1 MARSVG
7 TLTLRERFLAIRH
20 ANLPAPWPKKERPGM
35 TNTDVQNLAFKL
47 SDILVSRTDKRGV
60 IEAGN
65 EAFQRVSGYPWDKL
79 HGAPHKLVRHED
91 MPKGVFHLFWSYLQ
105 QDKPIG
111 AFVKNKTEDGKY
123 YWVFAVASP
132 LQDGYM
138 SVRIK
143 PSGPIFE
150 DVQSLYATLLNAE
163 KTEGLTP
170 EQSAERLL
178 DLLKDHGFDSYDA
191 FMARAIGSET
201 IARKEALNRDGD
213 KILAAMNRVMEHWQI
228 VQEEMRNTIVSFKVF
243 EKLPVNMRIQA
254 AQLGTDGIPLSVI
267 ASNFGNMT
275 DSIEEMAND
284 FLSEG
289 TALDETLQRSLFL
302 SALVAVQS
310 EVVDL
315 FRRETVEFEGVELLA
330 EIARME
336 AQNEANGKVS
346 LEYLKL
352 VSEKA
357 DEFSDLFASVETF
370 HSGISVTR
378 VMAEI
383 EIGQIR
389 TLAAS
394 SLSAIVNELE
404 GFLDNEG
411 TRLNKMRSS
420 LNRIRID
427 LRKALTEMRRRKGGR
442 IIPYTRA
449 PRARAEA
456 NAHTGPVA
464 KSL

>member
-1 MARSVG
+1 M
-7 TLTLRERFLAIRH
+7 
-20 ANLPAPWPKKERPGM
+20 M
-35 TNTDVQNLAFKL
+35 NTDVQTLEFKM

-60 IEAGN
+60 IQAAN
-65 EAFQRVSGYPWDKL
+65 ETFQRVSGYPWEKL

-91 MPKGVFHLFWSYLQ
+91 MPKGIFHLFWSYLQ

-123 YWVFAVASP
+123 YWVFALASP

-138 SVRIK
+138 SVRLM
-143 PSGPIFE
+143 PSGPVFE
-150 DVQSLYATLLNAE
+150 TVKTIYASLLTAE
-163 KTEGLTP
+163 QGEDLTP

-178 DLLKDHGFDSYDA
+178 DMLREHGFDSYDA
-191 FMARAIGSET
+191 FMAQAVGEVS
-201 IARKEALNRDGD
+201 IARTEALSRNSD
-213 KILAAMNRVMEHWQI
+213 KVLAAMKRVMEHWQI
-228 VQEEMRNTIVSFKVF
+228 VEEEMRNTIVSFKVF

-275 DSIEEMAND
+275 DSIEGMAND

-289 TALDETLQRSLFL
+289 KSLDETLKSSLFL

-315 FRRETVEFEGVELLA
+315 YRRETIELEGIDLPA
-330 EIARME
+330 EIERME
-336 AQNEANGKVS
+336 KQNSANGQVS
-346 LEYLKL
+346 LDNLKL
-352 VSEKA
+352 VAEKA

-411 TRLNKMRSS
+411 NRLNKMRSS

-442 IIPYTRA
+442 LIPYVAA
-449 PRARAEA
+449 PRVRVDLNQNTGTEVKSRQT
-456 NAHTGPVA
+456 NAGM
-464 KSL
+464 